1 MLKYN
6 NSQTGMYMDG
16 SNNKSDTTQETIGTL
31 RTDIAVLKNE
41 LDHMKQRATWIQ
53 TIFGGLILAQLLWF
67 GQSVVSSAPKASPVS
82 VPTIIQK

>member
-16 SNNKSDTTQETIGTL
+16 SNNKSDTTQETIATL
-31 RTDIAVLKNE
+31 KTDMAVVKNE
-41 LDHMKQRATWIQ
+41 LEHIKQKAAWIQ
-53 TIFGGLILAQLLWF
+53 AIFGGLILAQLLWF

-82 VPTIIQK
+82 VPTISQK